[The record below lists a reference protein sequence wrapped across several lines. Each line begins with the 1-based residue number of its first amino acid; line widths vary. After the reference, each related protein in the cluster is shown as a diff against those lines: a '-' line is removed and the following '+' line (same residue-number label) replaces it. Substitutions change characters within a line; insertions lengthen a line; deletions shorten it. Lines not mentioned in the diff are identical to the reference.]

1 MKPDSDENQYHQL
14 FRELRQDDEPAAP
27 RFAATWQAAVVRAKS
42 GRHGPALWRLA
53 IATAA
58 LVVVGTGVTLVI
70 QRPGAPSVPSAVTPS
85 AVLITQWESPTDF
98 LLTAISTA
106 ESTQSTTQSNQ

>member
-1 MKPDSDENQYHQL
+1 MKSDSDENQYRQL
-14 FRELRQDDEPAAP
+14 FRELRPDDERAAP

-58 LVVVGTGVTLVI
+58 LVAVGTGVTLVF
-70 QRPGAPSVPSAVTPS
+70 QRPGAPSGPSAVAPS

-98 LLTAISTA
+98 LLTAASTA

>member
-1 MKPDSDENQYHQL
+1 MKPDSDENQYRQL
-14 FRELRQDDEPAAP
+14 FRELRSDDERSAP
-27 RFAATWQAAVVRAKS
+27 RFTATWQAAAARATS
-42 GRHGPALWRLA
+42 GHHGPTLWRLA

-58 LVVVGTGVTLVI
+58 LVVVSTALTLVF
-70 QRPGAPSVPSAVTPS
+70 RHPGGPSVPSAVAPS

-98 LLTAISTA
+98 LLAATSTG

>member
-14 FRELRQDDEPAAP
+14 FRELRQHDECTAP
-27 RFAATWQAAVVRAKS
+27 RFAATWQVAAARATG
-42 GRHGPALWRLA
+42 GRHRPTLWRLA
-53 IATAA
+53 SATAA
-58 LVVVGTGVTLVI
+58 LVVVGTGVTLVF
-70 QRPGAPSVPSAVTPS
+70 QRPGAPSVPSAVAPS

-98 LLTAISTA
+98 LLAAASTA

>member
-1 MKPDSDENQYHQL
+1 MKPDSDEDQYRQL
-14 FRELRQDDEPAAP
+14 FRELRPDDERSAP
-27 RFAATWQAAVVRAKS
+27 RFAATWQAAAVRATS
-42 GRHGPALWRLA
+42 GRHGPTLWRLA
-53 IATAA
+53 SATAA
-58 LVVVGTGVTLVI
+58 LVVIGTGVTLVF

-98 LLTAISTA
+98 LLAATSTG